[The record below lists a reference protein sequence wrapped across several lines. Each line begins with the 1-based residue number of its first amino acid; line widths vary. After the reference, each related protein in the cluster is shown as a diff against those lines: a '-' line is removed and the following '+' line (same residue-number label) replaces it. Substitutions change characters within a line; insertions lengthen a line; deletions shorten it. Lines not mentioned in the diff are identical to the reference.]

1 MILDFTKTWL
11 VEEMVETNLVLTIH
25 GTNWWL
31 VNPTNSSLGDIYSRL
46 WVGKDTNG
54 IATEPFE
61 ETVYYQNAISP
72 FLGKGNLTNVMGWS
86 RLAGVSAEMELVI
99 AGDPAFTNDVVV
111 KFTITA
117 TDKDT
122 GEAIPDADITVGG
135 ASVTNGFAWQSY
147 KEHTTNDVTP
157 TITGHANWTAELS
170 ASVIRLELTA
180 EPFAFFTTDTN
191 PPPLL
196 AAMAAAAPATNTVV
210 LADDLRITGTVSD
223 ARLEKMANTTNQT
236 KIGSRIVLIMKATNE
251 ESVLSGFGWQ
261 IEGDPLQDFVKEDY
275 DRLIVETNG
284 VTVTTNLVRDMRGFR
299 VAVVKTNQLV
309 KLHWWKPGTYTVTAS
324 CKLMGKP
331 QTATCKFVVEAP
343 AATASILTVGV
354 GNVSVVTNAD
364 GIAFV
369 EIGTGPGA
377 VWLEGNEARNGQLG
391 WTQIVPSGVRTTTF
405 ADGTTLKINSSGVEG
420 NDHPTKIGWSFKDFP
435 AAQIHAGATKIEFRD
450 SFDLYRV
457 YLPNGPG
464 LWVPVMQYK
473 WTINLD
479 ATLVNGTWQFSTN
492 NIGPPVEVNPILQM
506 PAWDRKLKPLVLPPA
521 P

>member
-377 VWLEGNEARNGQLG
+377 VWLEGNEARNGQLL
-391 WTQIVPSGVRTTTF
+391 T
-405 ADGTTLKINSSGVEG
+405 
-420 NDHPTKIGWSFKDFP
+420 P
-435 AAQIHAGATKIEFRD
+435 A
-450 SFDLYRV
+450 
-457 YLPNGPG
+457 
-464 LWVPVMQYK
+464 
-473 WTINLD
+473 
-479 ATLVNGTWQFSTN
+479 
-492 NIGPPVEVNPILQM
+492 
-506 PAWDRKLKPLVLPPA
+506 
-521 P
+521 